1 MKTRNE
7 RIEEFLNSLNTDV
20 DIMNCIGEVENIDF
34 ENAFSSIYSLVDDN
48 NGFDIE
54 IIYYSRAMEYLSEN
68 DASLMESLAIAS
80 DMGYDPVN
88 LNSEILASLLASQNV
103 REEFNDLEVE
113 IDSFFLDIV
122 EEIERIEENEENI

>member
-20 DIMNCIGEVENIDF
+20 DIMSCIGEVENIDF

-103 REEFNDLEVE
+103 REEFNDLENE

-122 EEIERIEENEENI
+122 EEIETEEEENI

>member
-1 MKTRNE
+1 METRNE
-7 RIEEFLNSLNTDV
+7 RIEEFLNSLNTEV

-103 REEFNDLEVE
+103 REEFNDLENE

-122 EEIERIEENEENI
+122 EEIETEEEENI